1 MVGILTGDDDMY
13 YGEDIINE
21 VRDRSDIVDVIGT
34 YVSLKRAGRSY
45 KGLCPFHNEK
55 TPSFHVTPDRRMFYC
70 FGCHMGGDVFTFL
83 QEYENMTFS
92 EAVQFLADRAGMT
105 LPEKSDFTPADR
117 KRDELKEQII
127 KANSLAGQFYYS
139 YLRDKKG
146 AEGMAYLRDRGVSD
160 EMLHKFA
167 LGFAPMHGGLYR
179 FLKSK
184 GFTDDVLKATGL
196 FVYDEKKGP
205 YDKFWNRVMFPIVD
219 RRNHVVGFGGRV
231 MGDGKPKY
239 LNSPETIVFDKSR
252 NLFGINYLHGKLKDG
267 VILCEGYM
275 DVIALHQA
283 GFTNAVAALGT
294 AFTISHVTML
304 KRMTDEAYLCFDSD
318 GAGTDAAIRAIPMLK
333 EVGIRTKVIRME
345 PHKDPDEF
353 IKALGR
359 DAFEERIKSARS
371 SFFFE
376 SDVIARNYNMDDP
389 ESKTGFLREIAGKV
403 TEFEDEIERSNYI
416 EAIAREY
423 GVRTEDFRALVV
435 KIAAK
440 RGGVGT
446 RTPETGTRQVRSTF
460 AEDSLYMSYGM
471 LFTWLCEH
479 PESFE
484 KIRGYVSCDDIYDEP
499 YHSVAVKLYDQLA
512 ATGRVDAAAILND
525 FSDNEKS
532 VVAGIFHKDDELD
545 GGDGNKTIN
554 EVVRGI
560 LNASV
565 SKRSASATSV
575 EDVNRMLVEKQKL
588 QKMIIEI

>member
-1 MVGILTGDDDMY
+1 MY
-13 YGEDIINE
+13 YGEEIINE
-21 VRDRSDIVDVIGT
+21 VRDRNDIVDVIGT
-34 YVSLKRAGRSY
+34 YVSLKRAGSSY

-105 LPEKSDFTPADR
+105 LPEKSDYTPADR
-117 KRDELKEQII
+117 KKDELKEQII
-127 KANSLAGQFYYS
+127 KANSLAGRFYFS
-139 YLRDKKG
+139 YLRDKRG
-146 AEGMAYLRDRGVSD
+146 AEGMAYLKERGVND

-184 GFTDDVLKATGL
+184 GFDDHVLKETGL
-196 FVYDEKKGP
+196 FVYDDVKGP

-219 RRNHVVGFGGRV
+219 RRNHIVGFGGRV

-318 GAGTDAAIRAIPMLK
+318 GAGTDAALRAIPMLK

-353 IKALGR
+353 IKALGA
-359 DAFEERIKSARS
+359 DAFSERIRNARS

-376 SDVIARNYNMDDP
+376 ADVAARRYNMDDP
-389 ESKTGFLREIAGKV
+389 ESKTGFLREMAEKV

-416 EAIAREY
+416 DAIAREY
-423 GVRTEDFRALVV
+423 GVRSEDFRALVV

-440 RGGVGT
+440 RGGVGSAVKG
-446 RTPETGTRQVRSTF
+446 RDPDVRVRSDIKDPIYT
-460 AEDSLYMSYGM
+460 SYGM

-479 PESFE
+479 PESFD
-484 KIRGYVSCDDIYDEP
+484 KIRGYISCDDIYDEP
-499 YHSVAVKLYDQLA
+499 YHSIAVKLFEQLA
-512 ATGRVDAAAILND
+512 DAGRVDAASMLNGY
-525 FSDNEKS
+525 SDEEKT
-532 VVAGIFHKDDELD
+532 VVACIFHKDEELD
-545 GGDGNKTIN
+545 STDGSKTIN
-554 EVVRGI
+554 EVIKGI
-560 LNASV
+560 LKASV
-565 SKRSASATSV
+565 SRKSAAATSV
-575 EDVNRMLVEKQKL
+575 EEVNRMLLEKQKL
-588 QKMIIEI
+588 QKLVIDI